1 MSVSGQC
8 GGASAV
14 SLGCIRLGFFP
25 TPPPIISVAGAWFH
39 LPGDSWLEGA
49 GLPAIKGV
57 TLSVFAKSGSP
68 WTFQARA
75 YTLRRSCSTKYNQNS
90 RKSVWRICK
99 WKSSGPGEN
108 DRENG
113 MDLDLENC
121 AYLGQISRSAI
132 NYRGMPFRATN
143 FFPSALQVDWNTQ
156 HQKN

>member
-1 MSVSGQC
+1 MAQARSALDASNWAFSHPSPYYQC
-8 GGASAV
+8 NRFLVPFAWGLMARRGGFTS
-14 SLGCIRLGFFP
+14 
-25 TPPPIISVAGAWFH
+25 H
-39 LPGDSWLEGA
+39 
-49 GLPAIKGV
+49 KGV
-57 TLSVFAKSGSP
+57 TLSVFAKSGSL

-75 YTLRRSCSTKYNQNS
+75 YTLQRSFSTKYNQNS
-90 RKSVWRICK
+90 RKSVWRTCK

-108 DRENG
+108 DREDG

-132 NYRGMPFRATN
+132 NYRGMRFRAKN